1 MRVRFHNLELIRRT
15 QSGFLHIYTGRPQ
28 FVTYGWLGILTPP
41 STLVIF
47 YLLKTNNSKFRCG
60 AISFLKETP
69 PQWNL
74 NRHRQN
80 THKQSRVTT
89 IHLQPCMHRIHAAHA
104 DWDQARTPDHARN
117 LVDCITTLSSELAR
131 SESARSACSST
142 DLWPWA
148 MEIVRSWMNFEM
160 HVDSQKREE
169 RAYQADIVRA
179 VLGLLRNSAQSSEHA
194 LQACIFVPTLT
205 DLCNMCLVYE
215 RMSDPICT

>member
-1 MRVRFHNLELIRRT
+1 
-15 QSGFLHIYTGRPQ
+15 
-28 FVTYGWLGILTPP
+28 
-41 STLVIF
+41 
-47 YLLKTNNSKFRCG
+47 
-60 AISFLKETP
+60 
-69 PQWNL
+69 
-74 NRHRQN
+74 
-80 THKQSRVTT
+80 
-89 IHLQPCMHRIHAAHA
+89 MHRIHAAHA
-104 DWDQARTPDHARN
+104 DWEQARTRDHARN

-194 LQACIFVPTLT
+194 LQACIFVPILT

>member
-1 MRVRFHNLELIRRT
+1 MESESPL
-15 QSGFLHIYTGRPQ
+15 
-28 FVTYGWLGILTPP
+28 
-41 STLVIF
+41 
-47 YLLKTNNSKFRCG
+47 SK
-60 AISFLKETP
+60 
-69 PQWNL
+69 
-74 NRHRQN
+74 
-80 THKQSRVTT
+80 HKQSRVTT